1 MVQIMS
7 SMGAGDYGDNVA
19 QTRAEVLSEFL

>member
-1 MVQIMS
+1 MVEIMR
-7 SMGAGDYGDNVA
+7 SMGAGDYGEHVA